1 MRDSARPART
11 TDRIR
16 VATRD
21 AKADDQCAQDRLG
34 RTSARTHFRSLLR
47 NGVKGS
53 VTSENSPKHGKA
65 RRAVHTGAHRPPG
78 MFDRRFHPGPTGPV
92 SARDYLIQ
100 ASTLSLLASTHFLAA
115 ASSDSLSWAM
125 YLATV
130 FWSSFVQLK
139 FFTRL

>member
-1 MRDSARPART
+1 MVQVAQLNVPVAGRECQGVRDVGKRPGT
-11 TDRIR
+11 QTG
-16 VATRD
+16 
-21 AKADDQCAQDRLG
+21 AQ
-34 RTSARTHFRSLLR
+34 A
-47 NGVKGS
+47 
-53 VTSENSPKHGKA
+53 EHGPEHGNA
-65 RRAVHTGAHRPPG
+65 RRAVRTGTHRPPG

>member
-1 MRDSARPART
+1 MVQVAQLNVPVAGRECQGVRDVGKRPGT
-11 TDRIR
+11 
-16 VATRD
+16 
-21 AKADDQCAQDRLG
+21 Q
-34 RTSARTHFRSLLR
+34 
-47 NGVKGS
+47 
-53 VTSENSPKHGKA
+53 
-65 RRAVHTGAHRPPG
+65 TGAQAEHGPEHG
-78 MFDRRFHPGPTGPV
+78 NARRFHPGPTGPV